1 MLTDNVRTLIL
12 TLRIEENAQQYFNTL
27 RKQHFPPERNILN
40 AHLTLFHK
48 LPDTPQTKQ
57 ILSEIDIL
65 PFTIDIVGLM
75 NLGNGVAFKVNS
87 AQLIQL
93 HTELRSE
100 FAGEL
105 SLQDQQGFRPHITIQ
120 NKANPEIARALIQD
134 LEKRFKPFNAK
145 VLGLDVWYY
154 LDGPWAHKEYF
165 PF

>member
-12 TLRIEENAQQYFNTL
+12 TLRIEENAQQYFNNL
-27 RKQHFPPERNILN
+27 RKLHFPPERNFLN

-48 LPDTPQTKQ
+48 LPDTLQTDR
-57 ILSEIDIL
+57 ILSEFDFV
-65 PFTIDIVGLM
+65 PFTIEIGGLM

-87 AQLIQL
+87 TELMQL
-93 HTELRSE
+93 HTNLRSK

-120 NKANPEIARALIQD
+120 NKANPEIARILIQD
-134 LEKRFKPFNAK
+134 LEKQFIPFNAK
-145 VLGLDVWYY
+145 VLGFDLWYY